1 MKTRVRTNGRD
12 ASGGLDR
19 SKYLNTVEVSK
30 LRRVVKDRALAD
42 MAEGRSTW
50 VKTWMMVDLGLQTG
64 LRVAEM
70 AALKVS
76 DIDLKAGVLTV
87 RAGKGSGTD
96 RRKRNATVPIG
107 DKGLRHHIRAY
118 RALLWPRPRG
128 FALQGHS

>member
-64 LRVAEM
+64 LRIE
-70 AALKVS
+70 
-76 DIDLKAGVLTV
+76 
-87 RAGKGSGTD
+87 
-96 RRKRNATVPIG
+96 
-107 DKGLRHHIRAY
+107 
-118 RALLWPRPRG
+118 
-128 FALQGHS
+128 